1 MRSSTMLFIV
11 ALTEAFGDVK
21 VPKMFP
27 KSFSTEV
34 LDRSMFGGV
43 LPGMFISSRGPN
55 IDFVTFTKGKYSLQ
69 RHAVKQ
75 CSPCPG
81 SGLDVCKLK
90 MEYESGSPSS
100 DLKWSHLFQLVSREQ
115 HLAQDVSKEKFSCE
129 KHWALRYDPQNDYA
143 VSTLNDSACVEHPVA
158 EFSCKRCLT
167 ELGGRLKNPCSKC
180 TYFGFDCSCISE
192 CGASS
197 VPKKTLVLDNGCFG
211 IDSARATA
219 NRSTALYSY
228 SFGNF
233 RREMSSMT
241 AVNPSLAHHY
251 DMFFFTE
258 YRSISGLVQLISQ
271 GWTVCPVEPS
281 LIQGIL
287 KPDAD
292 QEINNRMVAKWFK
305 FGHIPTVLQSY
316 TYLIHADC
324 STFGTNHNHYRI
336 PHPDELS
343 SLVTLYPL
351 VSLFGSLHPPR
362 TSAVQEIIAAVENT
376 FEPPDS
382 AARWLAHLRQ
392 DPIFYGTLDNVP
404 VFHSGLF
411 IRSLKGK
418 RALELENAF
427 SQLFLTLHQH
437 GLYRDHYVLPF
448 VLLKNLGSNET
459 IATMCAFSAIESQA
473 IDRRNCNDV
482 EWSQP
487 PSFAL
492 TKGFETPR
500 LCTNPGWSN
509 QPSFMSYSGV
519 GGLPLSRE
527 TTDEQSRIANLGCK
541 FQNAA
546 NPASVYMSK
555 YVERLQDL
563 KQHECSD
570 LVVYGAAFGGAY
582 VDMLNTPRNSRNH
595 ALSKKLLRTH
605 GSCFFTFVQQEKE
618 NYETTAKAITTL
630 KTLERAKDG
639 LNILLPVDTS
649 ALNFANMRRGTK
661 LFKFFG
667 HKIFPWAKKILWQ
680 DAKLGIGRK
689 FPLNINLN
697 TYFEKTVQRNDVCVA
712 FMGLPIEDVTMGS
725 NSIQLKRADFNR
737 HCTAI
742 VNSGRKDVTDDRK
755 GLLRQCLSYQEKV
768 LLRKGGN
775 ISVDLSR
782 NLIDT
787 ALIAW
792 DFQKERCRDFAD
804 KLYCTWAHEVNCF
817 SDRDQVSFPYA
828 LYQMGLQEQP
838 AVGVVSNP
846 DDVTIKHATLTNT
859 QREPLVHIVDSKC
872 HWYEHYSIDRCLDG
886 VIAAGTK
893 RVAVM
898 VAGSYNR
905 YFLKSSAVHLI
916 KPLTKQGYNVDYFLS
931 LTTES
936 ARAFRAEMGYTSFST
951 FDPEFGAE
959 GHGRALRSTYVG
971 LILRKTLGQAGA
983 NLREFS
989 LQHQLIVDSDERLHH
1004 YHCMAK
1010 RENPTEDPDLR
1021 FPTKDLSA
1029 SAAHAQ
1035 NAVANRNLLRLH
1047 LAMERLWYALLKA
1060 EMEDGSMYDYVL
1072 FLRDDIK
1079 WLAHFDMNKLIA
1091 QGPADVYLLACDARK
1106 PPLHPDEIN
1115 DHGLVAKRSAAD
1127 VFGLYLS
1134 RLLQFDVD
1142 ECRKQMTRP
1151 MGDRGCN
1158 SEMLLKWVMEKESL
1172 DVRRVGQKL
1181 LPFQRS
1187 MHLNLNGRIVECFHK
1202 YCKSSKDNLEDFGVQ
1217 RCKNI
1222 QLPSV
1227 SV

>member
-1 MRSSTMLFIV
+1 MNKGTVLCALAFFELLGLGTAVADGISAFDLRMLGAI
-11 ALTEAFGDVK
+11 
-21 VPKMFP
+21 M
-27 KSFSTEV
+27 
-34 LDRSMFGGV
+34 
-43 LPGMFISSRGPN
+43 PGMFISSRGPS
-55 IDFVTFTKGKYSLQ
+55 IDFVTSIGEHYHLQ

-75 CSPCPG
+75 CMPCPG
-81 SGLDVCKLK
+81 VGLDVCKLK
-90 MEYESGSPSS
+90 LEYESGALQSA
-100 DLKWSHLFQLVSREQ
+100 LQWSHLFQVVTPQQ
-115 HLAQDVSKEKFSCE
+115 HLALVKSNESFSCQT
-129 KHWALRYDPQNDYA
+129 HWSHRFLPRVIFGKPTASENMCAIHPIAER
-143 VSTLNDSACVEHPVA
+143 TCVQCIKA
-158 EFSCKRCLT
+158 
-167 ELGGRLKNPCSKC
+167 LGGRLQNPCSKC
-180 TYFGFDCSCISE
+180 SYFGFDCSC
-192 CGASS
+192 
-197 VPKKTLVLDNGCFG
+197 VPKCSELGVPQKPMVKLQNGCFG
-211 IDSARATA
+211 LKNTPYAA

-241 AVNPSLAHHY
+241 AVKSSIAHYY
-251 DMFFFTE
+251 DMFYFTDS
-258 YRSISGLVQLISQ
+258 RSISSIMKLISQ

-281 LIQGIL
+281 LIDGVYERGDIKEL
-287 KPDAD
+287 
-292 QEINNRMVAKWFK
+292 NHRMVAKWFK
-305 FGHIPTVLQSY
+305 FGHIPAALQSY
-316 TYLIHADC
+316 QYLIHADC
-324 STFGTNHNHYRI
+324 STFGANHNYYRI
-336 PHPDELS
+336 PQPNELS
-343 SLVTLYPL
+343 SLITRYPL
-351 VSLFGSLHPPR
+351 VSLFWSSHPLR
-362 TSAVQEIIAAVENT
+362 SSAVQEIIATVEENL
-376 FEPPDS
+376 EPPGS
-382 AARWLAHLRQ
+382 AARWLAQLRK
-392 DPIFYGTLDNVP
+392 DPFFYGILDDIP
-404 VFHSGLF
+404 VFQTGLF
-411 IRSLKGK
+411 VRKNRGQS
-418 RALELENAF
+418 ALELTDAF
-427 SQLFLTLHQH
+427 KELFWTMHQH
-437 GLYRDHYVLPF
+437 GLRRDQNVLPF
-448 VLLKNLGSNET
+448 ILFKHLRASTPIK
-459 IATMCAFSAIESQA
+459 TMCAFNVGRDPSS
-473 IDRRNCNDV
+473 DLNCRDAKWPQLSSV
-482 EWSQP
+482 
-487 PSFAL
+487 AL
-492 TKGFETPR
+492 AKGLETPR
-500 LCTNPGWSN
+500 VCSNPEWGS
-509 QPSFMSYSGV
+509 QPSFVSYSGK
-519 GGLPLSRE
+519 GGLPVSE
-527 TTDEQSRIANLGCK
+527 ESTDEQSRIANLGCK
-541 FQNAA
+541 FQNDE
-546 NPASVYMSK
+546 NPASVYMWKFAKS
-555 YVERLQDL
+555 L
-563 KQHECSD
+563 KIMKRRECSN
-570 LVVYGAAFGGAY
+570 LVVYGAAFGSTY
-582 VDMLNTPRNSRNH
+582 TDMMNIPKNSRNL
-595 ALSKKLLRTH
+595 AKTKALLREH
-605 GSCFFTFVQQEKE
+605 GSCFFIFVQQEEDEARRTGNAVLTK
-618 NYETTAKAITTL
+618 L
-630 KTLERAKDG
+630 VRAKDG
-639 LNILLPVDTS
+639 LNILLPVDLA
-649 ALNFANMRRGTK
+649 ALNVVNKRRGTK